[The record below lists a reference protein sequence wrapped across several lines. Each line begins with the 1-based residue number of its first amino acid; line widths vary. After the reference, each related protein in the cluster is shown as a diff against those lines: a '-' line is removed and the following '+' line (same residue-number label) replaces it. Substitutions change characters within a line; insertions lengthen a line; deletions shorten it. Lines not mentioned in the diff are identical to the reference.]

1 MKKRLLSGI
10 LCLCILLAM
19 FPAIAPA
26 ASAEG
31 KVIASGYCGGEGD
44 GKNLTWTLTDD
55 YTLTISGKGD
65 MRNYGT
71 DFRAPWYEYRRSVK
85 TLVIES
91 GVTSI
96 GSCTFNECI
105 SFTGKLVIP
114 DGVTSIGAHAFHG
127 CRGFTGNLVIPDSV
141 ISIDGSAF
149 FNCGGLTGDL
159 VIPDSVTSIGEDAFM
174 GCGGFTG
181 DLVIPDGVTSIGA
194 FAFRDCEGLTGKLVI
209 PNGVTSIGGYAFSGC
224 RFTGNLVIP
233 EGVTSIGKYAFSG
246 CNFTGNLVIPEGVT
260 SIGEDAFWSCDG
272 FTGNL
277 VIPASVTSIG
287 DRAFGCCDGLSN
299 IYFKGNAPAVSG
311 NAELFSTGSSFLIA
325 LLYTFGGDYESVVD
339 DHPGFTIYYIPGTTG
354 WTDSK
359 YYDAKTGTWNGN
371 KLAVW
376 NDGGI
381 GVTDVS
387 TSDWFH
393 SYVADMT
400 KAGVVSGYPD
410 GTFRPKGN
418 VTWGEALKLVLKAT
432 GYGEF
437 EAGTHWASGYMD
449 KAMAEG
455 FMDHEVDLNSAI
467 TRGEMAD
474 LTAKAMKLAPSTS
487 PNPFD
492 DEVSGYTVALYEAEI
507 ITGSQDNGRLV
518 YRAGSTI
525 TRAEMAAIIWR
536 VYNK

>member
-10 LCLCILLAM
+10 ICLCLLLAM

-31 KVIASGYCGGEGD
+31 NVIASGNCGGDWKGT
-44 GKNLTWTLTDD
+44 NLTWTLTDD

-65 MRNYGT
+65 MKNYGT
-71 DFRAPWYEYRRSVK
+71 DVRAPWYEYRKSMK

-96 GSCTFNECI
+96 GNCTFTYC
-105 SFTGKLVIP
+105 SGFTGKLVIP
-114 DGVTSIGAHAFHG
+114 EGVTSIGSHAFYG
-127 CRGFTGNLVIPDSV
+127 CQGFTGNLVIPDSV
-141 ISIDGSAF
+141 TTIYDSAF
-149 FNCGGLTGDL
+149 LGCSGLTGNL
-159 VIPDSVTSIGEDAFM
+159 VIPDSVTSIGGFAFW
-174 GCGGFTG
+174 CCSGFTG
-181 DLVIPDGVTSIGA
+181 DLVIPDGMTSIDDG
-194 FAFRDCEGLTGKLVI
+194 AFRDCEGLTGKLVMPDGVTYIGNYAFQGCRFTGNLVI
-209 PNGVTSIGGYAFSGC
+209 PDNVTSIGDAAFSGC

-233 EGVTSIGKYAFSG
+233 D
-246 CNFTGNLVIPEGVT
+246 GVT
-260 SIGEDAFWSCDG
+260 SIGESAFLCCG

-287 DRAFGCCDGLSN
+287 DSAFGSCDGLSN

-311 NAELFSTGSSFLIA
+311 NAEIIFTNSSFLTA
-325 LLYTFGGDYESVVD
+325 VLYTIGGDYESVVD
-339 DHPGFTIYYIPGTTG
+339 DHPGFTIYYLPGTTG
-354 WTDSK
+354 WTDSE
-359 YYDAKTGTWNGN
+359 YYDAEAGTWLWT

-381 GVTDVS
+381 GVTDV
-387 TSDWFH
+387 TTADWFY

-410 GTFRPKGN
+410 GSFRPQGN

-449 KAMAEG
+449 KALAEG

-474 LTAKAMKLAPSTS
+474 LTAKAMKLAPSTN

-492 DEVSGYTVALYEAEI
+492 DEVSSYAVALYEAEI

-518 YRAGSTI
+518 YRADSTI
-525 TRAEMAAIIWR
+525 TRAEMAAIISR

>member
-26 ASAEG
+26 ASADG
-31 KVIASGYCGGEGD
+31 KVIASGYCGGERD
-44 GKNLTWTLTDD
+44 GKNLSWTLTDD

-71 DFRAPWYEYRRSVK
+71 DSRAPWYEYRRSVK

-127 CRGFTGNLVIPDSV
+127 CRGFTGNLVIP
-141 ISIDGSAF
+141 
-149 FNCGGLTGDL
+149 
-159 VIPDSVTSIGEDAFM
+159 
-174 GCGGFTG
+174 
-181 DLVIPDGVTSIGA
+181 
-194 FAFRDCEGLTGKLVI
+194 
-209 PNGVTSIGGYAFSGC
+209 
-224 RFTGNLVIP
+224 
-233 EGVTSIGKYAFSG
+233 
-246 CNFTGNLVIPEGVT
+246 
-260 SIGEDAFWSCDG
+260 
-272 FTGNL
+272 
-277 VIPASVTSIG
+277 ASVTSIG

-311 NAELFSTGSSFLIA
+311 NAELFSTSSSFLIA
-325 LLYTFGGDYESVVD
+325 FLYTFGGDYESVVD
-339 DHPGFTIYYIPGTTG
+339 DHPGFTIHYIPGTTG

-359 YYDAKTGTWNGN
+359 YYDAGAGTWNGI
-371 KLAVW
+371 KLVAW

-387 TSDWFH
+387 TNDWFH
-393 SYVADMT
+393 GYVADMT

-410 GTFRPKGN
+410 VTFRPKGN

-449 KAMAEG
+449 KALADG
-455 FMDHEVDLNSAI
+455 FIDHEVDLNSAI

-487 PNPFD
+487 PNPI
-492 DEVSGYTVALYEAEI
+492 EVAVPISA
-507 ITGSQDNGRLV
+507 
-518 YRAGSTI
+518 
-525 TRAEMAAIIWR
+525 
-536 VYNK
+536 